1 MIEYGNIIKIVST
14 EHDDNELFF
23 VKHIAS
29 DKLNLLKTNGTE
41 ITVELDKVKE
51 IIVVYV
57 PEEKGYA
64 KQNHLSEGLWVEVT
78 FKSRSKDVIQGHI
91 IKIDK
96 NLHIETQNGVY
107 YIPIEYGLPENVLSV
122 KEILKKEEDETKE
135 EESKEESKD
144 ESKEADETKEDE
156 PLDQAEPLEPDE
168 IIEEEMLGSIEV
180 EEGQETMF
188 FTLEQ
193 QKIDLLEHL
202 LINVEESKRS
212 VYLMKKMYNIIQRY
226 KELKTAYT
234 SFDEG
239 IKVLRLPQSQYLES
253 FIKNTNPLLVP
264 VSDKVKMKVIDLY
277 DEPTTT
283 VYNMNT
289 KETSIEPNRRSIY
302 YATSDIKENKF
313 EDPQFKNIPFT
324 DYQKILLKPFNCL
337 VVETNHDKSEFLNK
351 NRKEVYLLDD
361 LIKIQIDEPFVS
373 NSVLVQSKEH
383 MQYLRRDQKNSNI
396 LLKSNLSRRPYF
408 EMMFRDISENE
419 INVKIVDEL
428 YKASCDLFKEITWY
442 KNDCDTY
449 QEYIER
455 LLPSFEE
462 FVQCFLNTDFLNFS
476 HVLKEL
482 ETLQIDKLNKTTYD
496 TLFPILKKNINDF
509 YRLQS
514 ENRKANTRERK
525 PQSVIKDMT
534 VAGTLLKDYQPLKS
548 DSFYSVSEIFK
559 SGLVDCYKYF
569 VLQTTQQNL
578 TVLDSDI
585 EQMIQS
591 IKKEFE
597 NPQKE
602 QVYKIYDTE
611 DQRKEDSGRIVLQ
624 DIPWEKGL
632 ISAGE
637 LLHRELVKR
646 NSLFTLDD
654 VIIKLKKVCIHN
666 IDEIKKQFD
675 KNDVQFVKE
684 FIVRYQIMKNQR
696 AEVIET
702 KKSYLWNGKDWTPID
717 NADTCLNKNL
727 VRIKGD
733 CQETNKEQGFKE
745 RINEMIRNFET
756 DKLREKELK
765 KVKMDDESHLKRLR
779 TLQLSHLKHEMKY
792 HTEKYNYRTLE
803 LQKDSIPQDISPYLE
818 LRGKILK
825 EPVLTNKY
833 KALQLFIKNYT
844 KTGEDPHWFYCIET
858 SVKLLPTFLL
868 ELSDAFLKTNTYPE
882 TLQLICDRQGELSD
896 NFDYYVDKYSGYPIK
911 AINFDE
917 EEDYTAEGFKDVF
930 HEVIEKEEEF
940 VEEDPKDKMVKN
952 AINALLSYSGILIE
966 KKYTNELFDFVMK
979 SFVLTLGTTKN
990 KNENSIM
997 VYSIMAHCFIF
1008 LQTLTGDVKFSKP
1021 FPNCVKSFEGYPLV
1035 QEDKTYK
1042 GLKYMCCIVKE
1053 ISRKTEPWE
1062 SVKGTKIETMVE
1074 TLANY
1079 IKLFVLP
1086 MKEINDKLLE
1096 KREEKVVVHE
1106 KKEDYTWSLFYPRLT
1121 VITPISTISEQPF
1134 EKIMTLSFM
1143 IQHKINAH
1151 IAKQTAI
1158 LTNSLKQPYLINS
1171 CCQKNNDVFS
1181 YMLEN
1186 AKLVEIGEIY
1196 DMKQKMEKGEMIKK
1210 LNHMYCAV
1218 PTKMMHRS
1226 VSASY
1231 EESVIYRG
1239 IIKWFMF
1246 DTEQNFPEKLKKYGI
1261 LRPPDY
1267 NKKDKIAEKI
1277 AKIKIF
1283 KPVPE
1288 EVFIEIIKD
1297 ISTIK
1302 ERVVIEKTRQVPV
1315 KNKIDDMI
1323 KANKPKELYDF
1334 CGEETDKK
1342 IISILSQI
1350 PKADKKKTEVCLRF
1364 NTLFRNQKKNE
1375 FLPENLEHLNFMN
1388 HILLNKIRSLLYI
1401 FPQKIKNNRT
1411 NYKIPPH
1418 WDLDKNHISEIKQNV
1433 SNYYRTIETFHKNE
1447 DLIFHLDKPD
1457 FDDYKRWITLP
1468 IQNQK
1473 MKNDLYYYIFVSIFQ
1488 DYILL
1493 KSPKMNE
1500 YIKVVIAL
1508 FINEDSTA
1516 LNFDNKKIEYISDM
1530 AKKSETQIKTDA
1542 LKSLTK
1548 EARKAQNTLKEL
1560 KLGEWNTGLTKSIF
1574 KYDKSLYN
1582 EVFEEAKKIREGM
1595 DLVDED
1601 NYGMYGLDDGENM
1614 EGCDGDEYY

>member
-64 KQNHLSEGLWVEVT
+64 KQRHLSEGQWVEVT
-78 FKSRSKDVIQGHI
+78 FKSKKKDIVQGRI

-96 NLHIETQNGVY
+96 NLHIETSNGVY
-107 YIPIEYGLPENVLSV
+107 YIPIEYGLPENVISV
-122 KEILKKEEDETKE
+122 KEILEKESEDEE
-135 EESKEESKD
+135 SEESKESEQVD
-144 ESKEADETKEDE
+144 EVEETKESEMEETKDQDVE
-156 PLDQAEPLEPDE
+156 PLDPDE

-180 EEGQETMF
+180 EEGQESMF
-188 FTLEQ
+188 FTLDQ

-202 LINVEESKRS
+202 LINIEEGKRS

-234 SFDEG
+234 SFEEG
-239 IKVLRLPQSQYLES
+239 VKVIRLPQNQYIES
-253 FIKNTNPLLVP
+253 FSKNINPLFTP
-264 VSDKVKMKVIDLY
+264 VSEKVKIKLY
-277 DEPTTT
+277 DSFAQGGLIGGEAVKSYYYKTDDI
-283 VYNMNT
+283 NDSN
-289 KETSIEPNRRSIY
+289 PN
-302 YATSDIKENKF
+302 IKE
-313 EDPQFKNIPFT
+313 EPLKNIPFS
-324 DYQKILLKPFNCL
+324 DYIKDNLKRFNSI
-337 VVETNHDKSEFLNK
+337 VTETNYDKSEFLNK
-351 NRKEVYLLDD
+351 NRNEVYLLRE
-361 LIKIQIDEPFVS
+361 LLKIPIHENFVS
-373 NSVLVQSKEH
+373 NSVLVQPKPYV
-383 MQYLRRDQKNSNI
+383 QYLRRDQQNTNI
-396 LLKSNLSRRPYF
+396 LVKSNLSRRPYF
-408 EMMFRDISENE
+408 EMFFRDD
-419 INVKIVDEL
+419 INITSVDENFNS
-428 YKASCDLFKEITWY
+428 SCNIFNDITWY

-449 QEYIER
+449 QEYVER
-455 LLPSFEE
+455 LLPPFED
-462 FVQCFLNTDFLNFS
+462 FVKCFLNTDFLNFS

-482 ETLQIDKLNKTTYD
+482 ETLQIDKLNKSTYD
-496 TLFPILKKNINDF
+496 FLFPILKKNINEF

-514 ENRKANTRERK
+514 ENRKTNTREKKQK
-525 PQSVIKDMT
+525 PVIKDMT
-534 VAGTLLKDYQPLKS
+534 VASTLLKDYQPLKN
-548 DSFYSVSEIFK
+548 DYYYSISEIFK
-559 SGLVDCYKYF
+559 SGLIDCYHYF
-569 VLQTTQQNL
+569 VLQSTQQNL

-585 EQMIQS
+585 EQMIQT

-602 QVYKIYDTE
+602 LVYKIYETE
-611 DQRKEDSGRIVLQ
+611 QQRKDDNRIVLQ
-624 DIPWEKGL
+624 DIPWEKGV

-654 VIIKLKKVCIHN
+654 VIIKLKKVCEHD
-666 IDEIKKQFD
+666 IDEIKTQFD
-675 KNDVQFVKE
+675 KNDIQFVKE
-684 FIVRYQIMKNQR
+684 FIVKYQIMKNQR
-696 AEVIET
+696 AEVIES
-702 KKSYLWNGKDWTPID
+702 KKSYIWNGKTWSEID
-717 NADTCLNKNL
+717 NTDTCLNRNL

-733 CQETNKEQGFKE
+733 CQEANKEKGFKE

-756 DKLREKELK
+756 DKLRERELK
-765 KVKMDDESHLKRLR
+765 KVKVDDESNLKRLR
-779 TLQLSHLKHEMKY
+779 SLQLSHLKHEMKY

-844 KTGEDPHWFYCIET
+844 KTGDDPHWFYCIE
-858 SVKLLPTFLL
+858 SGVKLLPTFLL

-882 TLQLICDRQGELSD
+882 TLQMICDRQGELSD

-917 EEDYTAEGFKDVF
+917 EEDYNSDGFKDVF

-940 VEEDPKDKMVKN
+940 VEEDPKDRMVKN

-966 KKYTNELFDFVMK
+966 KRYTDELFEHVMK
-979 SFVLTLGTTKN
+979 SFVLTLSTTKN

-1008 LQTLTGDVKFSKP
+1008 IQTLTGDIKFSKP

-1035 QEDKTYK
+1035 QDDKGYK

-1079 IKLFVLP
+1079 IKIYVLP
-1086 MKEINDKLLE
+1086 IKEINDKLVE
-1096 KREEKVVVHE
+1096 KREEKVVIHE
-1106 KKEDYTWSLFYPRLT
+1106 NKEDYTWSLFYPRLT
-1121 VITPISTISEQPF
+1121 PINPISIISESPF
-1134 EKIMTLSFM
+1134 EKIMTLSFI

-1151 IAKQTAI
+1151 IAKQSAI
-1158 LTNSLKQPYLINS
+1158 LTNSLKQPYLINT
-1171 CCQKNNDVFS
+1171 CCQKNNDVFE

-1186 AKLVEIGEIY
+1186 AKLNEISEIFEI
-1196 DMKQKMEKGEMIKK
+1196 KQKMDKK
-1210 LNHMYCAV
+1210 DAFQRINHMYCAV
-1218 PTKMMHRS
+1218 PTKMMHRN

-1239 IIKWFMF
+1239 IIRWFMF
-1246 DTEQNFPEKLKKYGI
+1246 DTEQPFPEKLKKYGI
-1261 LRPPDY
+1261 IKPPDY

-1277 AKIKIF
+1277 AKIKNF

-1297 ISTIK
+1297 ISNKT
-1302 ERVVIEKTRQVPV
+1302 ERTVIEKIKEVPV
-1315 KNKIDDMI
+1315 KNKIDEMI
-1323 KANKPKELYDF
+1323 KANKQKEIYDF
-1334 CGEETDKK
+1334 CGEETEKR
-1342 IISILSQI
+1342 IVGILSQI
-1350 PKADKKKTEVCLRF
+1350 PKTERKKTEACLRF
-1364 NTLFRNQKKNE
+1364 NTMFRNKKNNE

-1388 HILLNKIRSLLYI
+1388 HILLNKIRSLLFI
-1401 FPQKIKNNRT
+1401 FPQKIKSNRT
-1411 NYKIPPH
+1411 NYKIPLH
-1418 WDLDKNHISEIKQNV
+1418 WDLDKNHIMEIKQNIT
-1433 SNYYRTIETFHKNE
+1433 NYYRTIETFHKNE
-1447 DLIFHLDKPD
+1447 DLIFNLDKMN
-1457 FDDYKRWITLP
+1457 FDDYKRWISLT

-1473 MKNDLYYYIFVSIFQ
+1473 IKNDLYYYIFVSIFH
-1488 DYILL
+1488 DYVSL
-1493 KSPKMNE
+1493 KSPKINE
-1500 YIKVVIAL
+1500 YVKVVIAL
-1508 FINEDSTA
+1508 FVNEDSTA
-1516 LNFDNKKIEYISDM
+1516 LNFDNQKIEYISDM

-1560 KLGEWNTGLTKSIF
+1560 KLGEWNTGLSKSIF

-1601 NYGMYGLDDGENM
+1601 NYGTYGLDDGENK
-1614 EGCDGDEYY
+1614 EGFDGDEYF